1 MQRLREGSQ
10 EVIRRPITRRATTIA
25 ERRQVNTRLAIT
37 TSTLD
42 DFEPIALENATR
54 SGLSRS
60 PMTNRATAPSAR
72 ALEMGKD
79 GVWRACF
86 YWPAGS
92 VSINVETRHT
102 DIVWRERDAK
112 IVNPARAL
120 LAPERLRGESA

>member
-1 MQRLREGSQ
+1 M
-10 EVIRRPITRRATTIA
+10 IRRPITRRATTIA

-60 PMTNRATAPSAR
+60 PMTNRATNAR
-72 ALEMGKD
+72 ANSIALVMGKD